1 MTEHSYHLIH
11 VDDTKQT
18 SIVGFIGNPTDTLQ
32 HDELIEHLNRTLN
45 MDNRDALFVNII
57 PLNTYG
63 LRVNEQRAV
72 VDFID
77 EHPDHTH
84 VERFIHH
91 FNTTEGDIEQ
101 LITFSGD
108 AQARNYFVE
117 KPMQLINEILIDA
130 MLKQVHA

>member
-1 MTEHSYHLIH
+1 MTENSYHLIH

-72 VDFID
+72 IAFID
-77 EHPDHTH
+77 DHPDHTY

-91 FNTTEGDIEQ
+91 FNTTEGDIAQ
-101 LITFSGD
+101 LIMRGGD
-108 AQARNYFVE
+108 AHAHNYFVE
-117 KPMQLINEILIDA
+117 TPMQLINEILIDA